1 MVRQL
6 LAVTLE
12 VKHELEVSRFVEPS
26 LVVVLLFSPSVK
38 VVRIQGQEAG
48 EKGTQGEET
57 RRGEKTRQGEER
69 RQGNGELLGH
79 REYRRPQ
86 AKSEYPVGP

>member
-12 VKHELEVSRFVEPS
+12 LKHELEVSRFVEPS
-26 LVVVLLFSPSVK
+26 LVVV
-38 VVRIQGQEAG
+38 VVLQGQEAG
-48 EKGTQGEET
+48 EKGTQGEDT